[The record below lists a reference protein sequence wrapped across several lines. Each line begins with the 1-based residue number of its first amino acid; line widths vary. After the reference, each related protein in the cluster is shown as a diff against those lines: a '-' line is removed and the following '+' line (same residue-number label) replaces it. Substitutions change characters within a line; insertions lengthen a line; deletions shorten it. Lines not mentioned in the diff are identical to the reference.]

1 MTGPCAGP
9 DSRPRVVLASASP
22 RRRELLR
29 CLVTDFDVVPSSVEE
44 RLDPGPLTDAV
55 AALAVVKARAV
66 AAIGAGGVVLAADTI
81 VVIDGDWLGK
91 PAGDADAAAM
101 LRRLRGRTHE
111 VLTGVAVVDVAS
123 GTARAGTETT
133 RVLMARYDDRLIEAY
148 VASGSPMD
156 KAGAY
161 AIQDLD
167 GALVDVVAGSYTNVI
182 GLPLGLTRRLL
193 IAAGVQVSGPA
204 SS

>member
-1 MTGPCAGP
+1 MNPGP
-9 DSRPRVVLASASP
+9 PRVPGRLVLASASP

-29 CLVTDFDVVPSSVEE
+29 RLVSDFDVIASAVDE
-44 RLDPGPLTDAV
+44 RFEPGPLAEAV

-66 AAIGAGGVVLAADTI
+66 AAGRSAGIVVGADTI
-81 VVIDGDWLGK
+81 VVIDGDALGK
-91 PAGDADAAAM
+91 PADHDEAVAM

-111 VLTGVAVVDVAS
+111 VLTGVAVIDVA
-123 GTARAGTETT
+123 GGRVFRDTEIT
-133 RVLMARYDDRLIEAY
+133 RVTMARYPDDLIERYA
-148 VASGSPMD
+148 ASGAPLD

-167 GALVDVVAGSYTNVI
+167 GALVDTLVGSYTNVV
-182 GLPLGLTRRLL
+182 GLPLGLTARLL
-193 IAAGVQVSGPA
+193 AAAGVAVSVPD